1 MKVVI
6 IGAVAAGTKTAAKL
20 KRELG
25 DECQVTLLEK
35 HPYISYSGCGLPY
48 YVGGE
53 VADIDKLYTNTP
65 DEYRKV
71 TEVDLHCQTEAI
83 GIDREKK
90 FVYSRQVETGETM
103 TFPYDKLV
111 LAVGASPI
119 RPPVEGNELPGTFV
133 LRTPEDAEKLRQFL
147 QQGVKRAVVVGGGL
161 IGLEIADELKN
172 QGIRT
177 VILEGAPHIL
187 PGFDPDFA
195 EHAENLLMEEGI
207 PVFTQEKLLAIEG
220 EAKVEAVKTQNRRIK
235 ADAVIFAVGVRPNT
249 DMLFGSGLIMTANG
263 AIVTDS
269 QMKTNDPNIFA
280 VGDCA
285 TVHNRQT
292 GERVWAPLGSIANLT
307 GRICAEVIAGHPV
320 QYPGTLGTAIVKF
333 AGGNA
338 AKTGM
343 TVTQANALGRKVI
356 HATISI
362 DDKVNFYPGA
372 SVLNIRLVADSE
384 THKLLGVQVTGKN
397 AVDKIVD
404 MGVALI
410 TLGARLEEIQNM
422 DFSYAPPFSL
432 AIHPFVHAT
441 NVLLNKAAGKM
452 VGVDMDEFRQ
462 LPEQTVYLD
471 VMKTA
476 NIDGYR
482 SAPVKTIHGDLDG
495 IGKEQF
501 IALVCEKGKQGYLA
515 QNKLQRYGYKHTVVL
530 EGGTKFN
537 DIEND

>member
-25 DECQVTLLEK
+25 DECEVTLLEK

-53 VADIDKLYTNTP
+53 VDNIEKLYTNTP
-65 DEYRKV
+65 DEYKKV
-71 TEVDLHCQTEAI
+71 TDVDLRCQMEATE
-83 GIDREKK
+83 IDREKK
-90 FVYSRQVETGETM
+90 IVYARHTETGETM
-103 TFPYDKLV
+103 TFSYDKLV
-111 LAVGASPI
+111 IAVGASAV
-119 RPPVEGNELPGTFV
+119 RPPVEGNELSGVFV
-133 LRTPEDAEKLRQFL
+133 LRTPEDAETLRQFL
-147 QQGVKRAVVVGGGL
+147 QQRIKRAIIVGGGL
-161 IGLEIADELKN
+161 IGLEMADELKK
-172 QGIRT
+172 QGIRP
-177 VILEGAPHIL
+177 VILEQTSHIL

-195 EHAENLLMEEGI
+195 EHSENLLMEEGI

-220 EAKVEAVKTQNRRIK
+220 ETKVEAVKTENRHIK
-235 ADAVIFAVGVRPNT
+235 ADAVIFSVGVRPNT
-249 DMLFGSGLIMTANG
+249 EFLSESGLIMTSNG
-263 AIVTDS
+263 AVVTDS
-269 QMKTNDPNIFA
+269 QMKTNDPDIFA

-292 GERVWAPLGSIANLT
+292 GERIWAPLGSIANLT
-307 GRICAEVIAGHPV
+307 GRICAEVIAGHSV
-320 QYPGTLGTAIVKF
+320 EYPGTLGTAIVKF
-333 AGGNA
+333 SGGSA

-343 TVTQANALGRKVI
+343 TVTQAERLGRKVI

-372 SVLNIRLVADSE
+372 AVFTIRLVADSD
-384 THKLLGVQVTGKN
+384 THQLLGVQVMGKN

-410 TLGARLEEIQNM
+410 ARKAQLEEIQNM
-422 DFSYAPPFSL
+422 DFAYAPPFSL
-432 AIHPFVHAT
+432 AIHPLVHAT
-441 NVLLNKAAGKM
+441 NVLLNKADGKL
-452 VGVDMDEFRQ
+452 VGVDMDGFRR

-482 SAPVKTIHGDLDG
+482 SVPVKTIHGVLEG
-495 IGKEQF
+495 IDKEQP

-515 QNKLQRYGYKHTVVL
+515 QNKLQRYGYNHTVVL

-537 DIEND
+537 DIETK